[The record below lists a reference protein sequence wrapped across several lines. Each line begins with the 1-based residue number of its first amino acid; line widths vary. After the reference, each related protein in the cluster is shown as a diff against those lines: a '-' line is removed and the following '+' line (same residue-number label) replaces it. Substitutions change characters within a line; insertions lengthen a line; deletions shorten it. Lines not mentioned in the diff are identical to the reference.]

1 MRKLLLIAAACGGGG
16 GKQAPPAPIG
26 PPAPLVATGSGSDD
40 VVVATVNGRPVWG
53 SCVRVQ
59 RSLDDCVAFE
69 LMAQEAE
76 KRGLAKDDD
85 VRLATRTAL
94 VSRFVADAYEDAM
107 NKPSDFGG
115 AWEKQ
120 VAPFI
125 YRVDHD
131 EVRASHYVRVQDQAL
146 AEQIA
151 AEAAKQ
157 TGWTAPMLDELAARL
172 AGGAKL
178 DKADVSFKLPEQL
191 VEPYRKALFALP
203 EVGRTSPA
211 TKTPW
216 GWDVVLYTDVLPAR
230 HPSQE
235 EIVKELLPPLK
246 ERYFSVWVH
255 QIEVALG
262 VKVEENPRLLEDLP
276 E

>member
-1 MRKLLLIAAACGGGG
+1 MRRLFLIAAACGGG
-16 GKQAPPAPIG
+16 GKQAPPAPVG
-26 PPAPLVATGSGSDD
+26 PPAPLVAPAAGSDD

-76 KRGLAKDDD
+76 KRGLAVDHD
-85 VRLATRTAL
+85 VALATRTAL
-94 VSRFVADAYEDAM
+94 VSRFVADQYED
-107 NKPSDFGG
+107 KLTRPSDFGG

-120 VAPFI
+120 VAPFL

-131 EVRASHYVRVQDQAL
+131 EVRASHYVRVQDPAL

-151 AEAAKQ
+151 TEAGKQ
-157 TGWTAPMLDELAARL
+157 AGWLPPMLDELADRL
-172 AGGAKL
+172 AAGRQIE
-178 DKADVSFKLPEQL
+178 KADVPFKMPVQL
-191 VEPYRKALFALP
+191 EDHYAKALFALP
-203 EVGRTSPA
+203 EVGRTSPV

-216 GWDVVLYTDVLPAR
+216 GYDIILYSDVLPAR
-230 HPSQE
+230 HPSQD
-235 EIVKELLPPLK
+235 EIIKELLPPLK

-262 VKVEENPRLLEDLP
+262 VKIEENTRLLEELP

>member
-1 MRKLLLIAAACGGGG
+1 MRSWLLLLAACGGS
-16 GKQAPPAPIG
+16 KQPPPTPAG
-26 PPAPLVATGSGSDD
+26 PAAALVAPGAGSGD

-53 SCVRVQ
+53 SCVTVQ
-59 RSLDDCVAFE
+59 HSLDDCIGFE
-69 LMAQEAE
+69 LMAQAAE
-76 KRGLAKDDD
+76 KRGLASDGD
-85 VRLATRTAL
+85 VELAARTAMVNRL
-94 VSRFVADAYEDAM
+94 VEDAYEHGM
-107 NKPSDFGG
+107 TKPSDFGD
-115 AWEKQ
+115 AWDKQ
-120 VAPFI
+120 VKPFI
-125 YRVDHD
+125 YRVDHP

-151 AEAAKQ
+151 AEAGKQ
-157 TGWTAPMLDELAARL
+157 RGWMPSMLDDLAAQL
-172 AGGAKL
+172 AGGQKV

-191 VEPYRKALFALP
+191 EEHYAHALFTVP
-203 EVGRTSPA
+203 EIGRTSPA
-211 TKTPW
+211 THTKW

-255 QIEVALG
+255 QLEVAMNLH
-262 VKVEENPRLLEDLP
+262 VEENPKALEDLA

>member
-1 MRKLLLIAAACGGGG
+1 MKRLLLIVAACGGG
-16 GKQAPPAPIG
+16 GKQAPPAPVG
-26 PPAPLVATGSGSDD
+26 PAAQLVAPGAGSDD
-40 VVVATVNGRPVWG
+40 VIVATVNGRPVWG

-59 RSLDDCVAFE
+59 RSLDECVAFE

-76 KRGLAKDDD
+76 KRGLAKDYD
-85 VRLATRTAL
+85 VQLATRTAL
-94 VSRFVADAYEDAM
+94 VSRFVADAYETKM
-107 NKPSDFGG
+107 NKPSDFGD
-115 AWEKQ
+115 AWAKQ

-125 YRVDHD
+125 YKIDHD
-131 EVRASHYVRVQDQAL
+131 EVRASHYVRVQDPAL

-151 AEAAKQ
+151 TEAAKQ
-157 TGWTAPMLDELAARL
+157 TGWMPPMLDAMADRLAA
-172 AGGAKL
+172 GKPIE
-178 DKADVSFKLPEQL
+178 KADVGFKMPVQL
-191 VEPYRKALFALP
+191 EEHYSKALFALP
-203 EVGRTSPA
+203 EVGRTSPV

-216 GWDVVLYTDVLPAR
+216 GYDVILYSDVLPAR

-262 VKVEENPRLLEDLP
+262 VKIEENAKLLEELP
-276 E
+276 Q